1 MLVATILGGI
11 LADSLALLADAGHL
25 LSDVGALAIALLAAR
40 LATRAPTA
48 TRTFGL
54 QRSEVLGAL
63 FNGITLVVIS
73 ALIVVGAV
81 SRLSDPPDVGGVGVL
96 ALGAVGL
103 LGNLAASIVLLGGE
117 REDINLEG
125 ALRHSV
131 GDALSSLGVIVAGV
145 VVLATGWNTIDPL
158 VSLLIAGLIAAGSW
172 RLLKEPI
179 DVLLEAAPPGTD
191 VREVGRAICAQPGV
205 VEVHDLHVWTVTS
218 GFTALAAH
226 VVVEPGAD
234 RDLARRRIEA
244 VLDERFDIHHTTLQM
259 VESVEEPR
267 LIQVERPK

>member
-1 MLVATILGGI
+1 
-11 LADSLALLADAGHL
+11 
-25 LSDVGALAIALLAAR
+25 
-40 LATRAPTA
+40 
-48 TRTFGL
+48 
-54 QRSEVLGAL
+54 
-63 FNGITLVVIS
+63 
-73 ALIVVGAV
+73 
-81 SRLSDPPDVGGVGVL
+81 
-96 ALGAVGL
+96 VGL

-158 VSLLIAGLIAAGSW
+158 VSLLIAALIAAGSW

-191 VREVGRAICAQPGV
+191 VREVGRAICAQRDV

-244 VLDERFDIHHTTLQM
+244 VLDERFAIHHTTLQM
-259 VESVEEPR
+259 VESVPGEG
-267 LIQVERPK
+267 LIQVEGRQNI